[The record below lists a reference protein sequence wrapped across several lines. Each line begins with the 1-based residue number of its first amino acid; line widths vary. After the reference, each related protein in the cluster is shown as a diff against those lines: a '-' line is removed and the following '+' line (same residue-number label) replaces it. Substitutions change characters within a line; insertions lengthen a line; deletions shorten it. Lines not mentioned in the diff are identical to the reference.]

1 MSSNYQIILN
11 KFKNYYDTNICSL
24 LSLVGYYIFFYNQF
38 KDNMNTL
45 EDYNQHYN
53 KMKELIQ
60 LLFKDSLIY
69 IDFSDIKDIF
79 NIFNKIE
86 NLEFF
91 LINLINEN
99 TRNFHLIK
107 QELVKYMVN
116 LYSDDSNI
124 NINKN
129 KKVLNLYSN
138 YGGILHSLIINNF
151 NNIHC
156 YEINDELIKLSLI
169 NKYILN
175 NKNDSIIIKKSNI
188 IFDNL
193 INESYDLILCDFP
206 IGIRNIIHANC
217 CEKIKELKIRGTK
230 SEPLILQLIMTLLNK
245 HGKAIINVPNTLL
258 NNESTQHIE
267 TRKYLINN
275 FYIKKIVTVDQDLQ
289 INKEY
294 KTSIIY
300 FEKISSTKKINFTK
314 LEIKDTKLIESEI
327 CTIDCKKIE
336 SKKFNLY
343 YEKYNED
350 KLNESILNYEKMNTL
365 VDVTYQINKN
375 DNYLRIPLYLSN
387 NKIELSSNPLLK
399 DEFTLI
405 VKNSTKCNQEYFNY
419 YFQKI
424 ITPQINTYTKGKL
437 LKIDIEELL
446 NISILVPSIKNQKI
460 IINYFNINN
469 KLIEKNNE
477 QIVLY
482 ENLKSEYLK
491 IFLENIENLEYVEL
505 KTICKIDTNTENIN
519 TIIIQRN
526 SNQTGNVSLSQ
537 EKLSNTNM
545 YFLNNVTINN
555 KYLYYFLKENEDK
568 LNKLGKITVTVNLS
582 RTNLETFNIPVINET
597 LQENIVIQLD
607 YYENIIKE
615 LLQINDIILSKNII
629 KEVINL
635 KN

>member
-1 MSSNYQIILN
+1 
-11 KFKNYYDTNICSL
+11 
-24 LSLVGYYIFFYNQF
+24 
-38 KDNMNTL
+38 MNTL

-60 LLFKDSLIY
+60 LFFKDSLIY

-156 YEINDELIKLSLI
+156 YETNDELIQLSLI

-275 FYIKKIVTVDQDLQ
+275 FNIKKIVTVDQDLQ

-314 LEIKDTKLIESEI
+314 LEIKDTKLIEIEI
-327 CTIDCKKIE
+327 CTIDYKKIE

-365 VDVTYQINKN
+365 VDVTYQINNN

-482 ENLKSEYLK
+482 ENLKSEYIK

-505 KTICKIDTNTENIN
+505 KTLCKIDTNTENIN

-597 LQENIVIQLD
+597 LQEKIVIQLD

>member
-156 YEINDELIKLSLI
+156 YETNDELIQLSLI

>member
-1 MSSNYQIILN
+1 
-11 KFKNYYDTNICSL
+11 
-24 LSLVGYYIFFYNQF
+24 
-38 KDNMNTL
+38 MNTL

-99 TRNFHLIK
+99 TRNIHLIK

-156 YEINDELIKLSLI
+156 YETNDELIQLSLI

-275 FYIKKIVTVDQDLQ
+275 FNIKKIVTVDQDLQ

-314 LEIKDTKLIESEI
+314 LEIKDTKLIETEI
-327 CTIDCKKIE
+327 CTIDYKKIE

-343 YEKYNED
+343 YEKYNEN

-365 VDVTYQINKN
+365 VDVTYQINNN

-505 KTICKIDTNTENIN
+505 KTLCKIDTNTENIN

-597 LQENIVIQLD
+597 LQEKIVIQLD

>member
-24 LSLVGYYIFFYNQF
+24 LNLVGYYIFFYNQF
-38 KDNMNTL
+38 KNNMNTL

-60 LLFKDSLIY
+60 LFFKDSLIY

-156 YEINDELIKLSLI
+156 YETNDELIQLSLI

-275 FYIKKIVTVDQDLQ
+275 FNIKKIVTVDQDLQ

-314 LEIKDTKLIESEI
+314 LEIKDTKLIEIEI
-327 CTIDCKKIE
+327 CTIDYKKIE

-365 VDVTYQINKN
+365 VDVTYQINNN

-482 ENLKSEYLK
+482 ENLKSEYIK

-505 KTICKIDTNTENIN
+505 KTLCKIDTNTENIN

-597 LQENIVIQLD
+597 LQEKIVIQLD

>member
-24 LSLVGYYIFFYNQF
+24 LNLVGYYIFFYNQF

-99 TRNFHLIK
+99 TRNIHLIK

-156 YEINDELIKLSLI
+156 YETNDELIQLSLI

-275 FYIKKIVTVDQDLQ
+275 FNIKKIVTVDQDLQ

-314 LEIKDTKLIESEI
+314 LEIKDTKLIETEI
-327 CTIDCKKIE
+327 CTIDYKKIE

-343 YEKYNED
+343 YEKYNEN

-365 VDVTYQINKN
+365 VDVTYQINNN

-505 KTICKIDTNTENIN
+505 KTLCKIDTNTENIN

-597 LQENIVIQLD
+597 LQEKIVIQLD